1 MQNTIIDTAAKGQLT
16 YAAAV
21 RPGDEIIRDGRGSIV
36 TAVQRARGRKPK
48 VGETLHFFITDD
60 KIIKANSTSPVRLLR
75 KR

>member
-1 MQNTIIDTAAKGQLT
+1 MQNTIGASTRGQLT

-48 VGETLHFFITDD
+48 VGESLHLITEDD
-60 KIIKANSTSPVRLLR
+60 LIKANSTSPVRLLR